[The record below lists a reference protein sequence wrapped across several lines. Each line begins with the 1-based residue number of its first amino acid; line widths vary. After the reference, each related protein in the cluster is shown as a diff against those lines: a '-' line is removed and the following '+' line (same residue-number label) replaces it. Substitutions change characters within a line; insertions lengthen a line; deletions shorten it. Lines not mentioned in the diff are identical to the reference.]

1 MKTSTKQSRIFG
13 PAARKTVLALA
24 VISLMGGMSISAAHS
39 RDNDDRRGRADK
51 GWHKGEWRG
60 YRDDRREWRPV
71 YQPVYREPY
80 YYSRPVYVP
89 PPVYYPP
96 PQSPGISLFFPL
108 DLR

>member
-1 MKTSTKQSRIFG
+1 MKSPTKILATLVFLSAFGG
-13 PAARKTVLALA
+13 PAMTPAFAKD
-24 VISLMGGMSISAAHS
+24 GDGH
-39 RDNDDRRGRADK
+39 RGHEDK
-51 GWHKGEWRG
+51 GWHKGESRKN
-60 YRDDRREWRPV
+60 YYYEDRREWRPA

-96 PQSPGISLFFPL
+96 QQSPGVSLFFPL